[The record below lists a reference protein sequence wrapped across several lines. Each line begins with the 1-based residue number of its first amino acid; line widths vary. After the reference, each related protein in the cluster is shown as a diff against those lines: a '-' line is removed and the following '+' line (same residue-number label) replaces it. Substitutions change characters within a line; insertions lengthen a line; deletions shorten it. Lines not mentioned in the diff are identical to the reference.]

1 MSSVAHGTLAR
12 ATIVIR
18 TPQSPLRANSNDT
31 SSRAPFRAPA
41 SSFAPSH
48 RRPERTRGRER
59 RLRIG
64 ASALPNDIYTAFA
77 ARATS
82 VERCPRARAVREIM
96 HACIACTTVRDRRRR
111 RRRRRRQHET
121 IAMGHRPVSTRA
133 RSREKNIDTQS
144 RHATD
149 ACAQRGHTS
158 HRGFFVHR
166 VRRAGAQRQR
176 RTSFRLRL
184 SLYRVVRISS
194 SACGFCCATDGV
206 FLCVNS
212 SRRDTNGSQLMNIIR
227 E

>member
-1 MSSVAHGTLAR
+1 MWATALSRARPSSSTRRSHPYAK
-12 ATIVIR
+12 
-18 TPQSPLRANSNDT
+18 SNDT
-31 SSRAPFRAPA
+31 NSRALSRAPA

-64 ASALPNDIYTAFA
+64 ASALPTSE

-82 VERCPRARAVREIM
+82 VERCPRARAVHEIT

-111 RRRRRRQHET
+111 RWHET
-121 IAMGHRPVSTRA
+121 IAMGQRQVSTRA
-133 RSREKNIDTQS
+133 RSREKNIDTES

-149 ACAQRGHTS
+149 ACANRGHTS
-158 HRGFFVHR
+158 HRGFFMSR
-166 VRRAGAQRQR
+166 VRRARAQRQR

-194 SACGFCCATDGV
+194 SACGFCCATDGA
-206 FLCVNS
+206 FCA
-212 SRRDTNGSQLMNIIR
+212 
-227 E
+227 